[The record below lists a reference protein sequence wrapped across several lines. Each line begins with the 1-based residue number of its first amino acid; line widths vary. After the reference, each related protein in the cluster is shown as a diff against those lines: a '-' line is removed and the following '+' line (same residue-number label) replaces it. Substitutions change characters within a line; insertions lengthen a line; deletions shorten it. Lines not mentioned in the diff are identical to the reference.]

1 MGDRAKVHFKEV
13 KTPLDYTEVEREILK
28 FWEDNNIFKRTVDER
43 PEDNPFI
50 FYEGPPTAN
59 GRPGIHHVISR
70 TIKDFVCRL
79 KTMQGYR
86 VERKAGWDTHGL
98 PVEIEV
104 EKELGFETKDQIE
117 AYGVDKFNRK
127 CRDSVFKYLKEW
139 NELTRRIAYW
149 VDLEHPYITYEN
161 EYIETV
167 WWLLAQL
174 WKKDLLYQGFKI
186 LPYCPRCETAL
197 SSHEV
202 SLGYKDV
209 TERAVTIKFKL
220 REGDNRFILA
230 WTTTP
235 WTLPGNVALAVG
247 AYITY
252 VEIEQEFNGRKEHY
266 FIAEDRLEVIKG
278 EYQVIRKLPGKEMAG
293 WEYEPLFDFINLADD
308 HHKAYY
314 VAEADFVTTE
324 EGTGVVHTAV
334 MYGED
339 DYRLGT
345 KIGLPARH
353 TVDEHGRFNELVNKW
368 QGRFVKDFDTE
379 TEIITYLYENNR
391 LYAKE
396 KYTHS
401 YPHCWRC
408 DSPILYYAKKS
419 WYVKT
424 TKLKDK
430 LIENNK
436 AINWFPKEVGSGRF
450 GSWLENNVD
459 WAISRSR
466 YWGTPLNIWTCGECS
481 HRLAVES
488 IDMLKELSGN
498 QEIKDLH
505 KPYID
510 NLSLKC
516 PECGAEMKR
525 TPEVID
531 CWFDSGAMPYAQI
544 HYPFSGEDNFKN
556 SFPADFIAEGVDQTR
571 GWFYSLLAIST
582 LISGTS
588 SYKNCLSIELILD
601 KDGQKMSKS
610 KGNTVNPFEI
620 LDVEG
625 ADALR
630 WYLFTVSPPWV
641 PTKFDREGVKE
652 VLRKFL
658 GTLTNTYSFF
668 VMYANIDNFK
678 PGEYNIP
685 VDKRPEID
693 RWLISTRNSLV
704 KHVNYLLERYDVTKA
719 ARAIQD
725 FVIDD
730 LSNWYVRR
738 NRRRFWKSEKGDD
751 KFAAF
756 ETLYETLVTISK
768 LTAPFIPFISEEI
781 YKNLTIDQADN
792 SEDSV
797 HLTFYP
803 NPDNKEFEY
812 SDKDLEDRMDIA
824 RRLVAMCRSARN
836 DAKIKVRQPL
846 DRVYI
851 HIPGEK
857 RKESALLLKDLIL
870 EEINVKD
877 FELVD
882 NTNLFLVKKAV
893 PVFSKLG
900 PVFGKEVNS
909 AAEEIRN
916 LTENEVEKLSED
928 GKLIITVKDKDSEI
942 TTDMVEIELR
952 PKEGFAIQQDGD
964 ITIALDTNIS
974 DELKTEG
981 FAREFVNRVQNMRKE
996 ADYNVTDRIEV
1007 YYEAE
1012 DRVDKMIRSMKDIIA
1027 KEVLATL
1034 IEQRITNV
1042 DLTKELSLDNLR
1054 ITIGIK
1060 KAETIVN

>member
-1 MGDRAKVHFKEV
+1 MHFKEV
-13 KTPLDYTEVEREILK
+13 KTPLNYTKIEKEILK
-28 FWEDNNIFKRTVDER
+28 FWEDNNIFQRSIEER
-43 PEDNPFI
+43 SENNSFV

-70 TIKDFVCRL
+70 TIKDFVCRF
-79 KTMQGYR
+79 KTMKGYR

-98 PVEIEV
+98 PVEIEI

-117 AYGVDKFNRK
+117 AYGVDKFNKK
-127 CRDSVFKYLKEW
+127 CRDSVFKYLQEW
-139 NELTRRIAYW
+139 NELTRRMAYW
-149 VDLEHPYITYEN
+149 VDLKQPYITYEDN
-161 EYIETV
+161 YIETV

-174 WKKDLLYQGFKI
+174 WKKNLLYQGFKI

-209 TERAVTIKFKL
+209 TERAVTLKFKL
-220 REGDNRFILA
+220 RDGENRFILA

-247 AYITY
+247 PDITY
-252 VEIEQEFNGRKEHY
+252 VEIEQEFNGKKEHY
-266 FIAEDRLEVIKG
+266 FLAEDRLEIIKG
-278 EYQVIRKLPGKEMAG
+278 EFQVIRKLPGKEITG
-293 WEYEPLFDFINLADD
+293 WEYEPLFDFIDLSDD
-308 HHKAYY
+308 EHKAYY
-314 VAEADFVTTE
+314 VAEADFVTTD

-339 DYRLGT
+339 DYRLGL

-353 TVDEHGRFNELVNKW
+353 TVDQHGKFNELVKKW
-368 QGRFVKDFDTE
+368 QGRPVKDFDTE
-379 TEIITYLYENNR
+379 TEIISYLFENNR

-424 TKLKDK
+424 TELKSK

-436 AINWFPKEVGSGRF
+436 KINWFPKEVGSGRF
-450 GSWLENNVD
+450 GTWLENNVD

-466 YWGTPLNIWTCGECS
+466 YWGTPLNIWICEECDN
-481 HRLAVES
+481 RIAVDS
-488 IDMLKELSGN
+488 IDMLKELSGADKI
-498 QEIKDLH
+498 EDLH
-505 KPYID
+505 KPNID
-510 NLSLKC
+510 NLNVKC
-516 PECGAEMKR
+516 PKCGEHMTR

-544 HYPFSGEDNFKN
+544 HYPFEGEEPFKN
-556 SFPADFIAEGVDQTR
+556 GFPADFIAEGVDQTR

-582 LISGTS
+582 LISGVP
-588 SYKNCLSIELILD
+588 SYKNCLSVEMILD

-620 LDVEG
+620 FDVEG

-658 GTLTNTYSFF
+658 GTLANTYSFF

-693 RWLISTRNSLV
+693 RWLISARNSLV
-704 KHVNYLLERYDVTKA
+704 KNVNKLLERYDVTKA
-719 ARAIQD
+719 ARAIQE
-725 FVIDD
+725 FAIDD

-756 ETLYETLVTISK
+756 ETLYETL
-768 LTAPFIPFISEEI
+768 LTVSQLSAPFIPFLSEEI
-781 YKNLTIDQADN
+781 YRNLSTEITSSA
-792 SEDSV
+792 DSV
-797 HLTFYP
+797 HLSSF
-803 NPDNKEFEY
+803 PDNEDEQFKY
-812 SDKDLEDRMDIA
+812 IDKDLEDRMDIA

-846 DRVYI
+846 DKVYI
-851 HIPGEK
+851 NIQGEK
-857 RKESALLLKDLIL
+857 RKKSALLLKGLIL

-877 FELVD
+877 FDLVGD
-882 NTNLFLVKKAV
+882 TKLFLIKKAV
-893 PVFSKLG
+893 PVFSRLG
-900 PVFGKEVNS
+900 PVFGKDVNS
-909 AAEEIRN
+909 AAEAIRN
-916 LTENEVEKLSED
+916 LSEKEVEELSEN
-928 GKLIITVKDKDSEI
+928 GKLMIRVKENDIEI
-942 TTDMVEIELR
+942 NIGMVEIELQ
-952 PKEGFAIQQDGD
+952 PKEGFAIQRDGD
-964 ITIALDTNIS
+964 ITIALDTHIS

-1007 YYEAE
+1007 YYKPE
-1012 DRVDKMIRSMKDIIA
+1012 DGVDKLIEKMKDYIA
-1027 KEVLATL
+1027 KEVLAIFIKPEL
-1034 IEQRITNV
+1034 IDA
-1042 DLTKELSLDNLR
+1042 DLIKELALDNLKV
-1054 ITIGIK
+1054 TVGIK
-1060 KAETIVN
+1060 RAESKFN